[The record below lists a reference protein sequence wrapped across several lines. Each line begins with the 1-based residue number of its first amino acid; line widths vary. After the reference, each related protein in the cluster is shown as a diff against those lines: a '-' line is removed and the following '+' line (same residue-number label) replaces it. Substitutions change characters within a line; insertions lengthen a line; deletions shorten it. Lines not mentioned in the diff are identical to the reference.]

1 MHPELGQVQMY
12 SHASRRF
19 GLGGFL
25 FTLDRFDFVN
35 LLTNRVA
42 FRIIFTKPKI
52 DIALAGQHLLNSN
65 LGDPN
70 NLSHLG
76 LSTTLYKFADVYICH
91 VNTDIR
97 TIIYKYCL
105 FFYHKQHLFACISDT
120 Y

>member
-25 FTLDRFDFVN
+25 LALDRLDLIN
-35 LLTNRVA
+35 LLANRVA
-42 FRIIFTKPKI
+42 VGIIFTKPKI
-52 DIALAGQHLLNSN
+52 DISLAGQHLLNSN
-65 LGDPN
+65 LGNPN
-70 NLSHLG
+70 NLSNLG
-76 LSTTLYKFADVYICH
+76 LSATPYKFADVYICH
-91 VNTDIR
+91 VSTDIR

-105 FFYHKQHLFACISDT
+105 FFYYKQHLFACISVT